1 MQRDISSSVIF
12 KDYLFQ
18 TEEGIGGERMTV
30 NQIAEYTRLCVI
42 LSEIYIRP
50 SDEWKEGDA
59 EKAEKL
65 KERILKMRKEMGLDS
80 GR

>member
-42 LSEIYIRP
+42 LSEICIRP
-50 SDEWKEGDA
+50 SDEWNEGDA

>member
-1 MQRDISSSVIF
+1 
-12 KDYLFQ
+12 
-18 TEEGIGGERMTV
+18 MTV